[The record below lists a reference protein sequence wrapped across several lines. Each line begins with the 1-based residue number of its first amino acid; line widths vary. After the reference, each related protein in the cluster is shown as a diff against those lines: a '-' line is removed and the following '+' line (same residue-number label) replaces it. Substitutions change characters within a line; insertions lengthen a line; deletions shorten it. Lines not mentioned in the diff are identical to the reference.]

1 MPTFE
6 TERMPPTTFESGN
19 GDADIWRH
27 GLQGRQAVGIG
38 DREQQAIQAT
48 DGDAP
53 HPTKEP
59 LAPDGAS
66 EPAAPARLAA
76 AESPAARR
84 RIQVVMF
91 ASQKGG
97 SGKTTLCGHLAVQV
111 LLVGEGPVALID
123 IDPQGSLSDWWNAR
137 HAESPQF
144 VKTTL
149 ASLTRDIESL
159 ERQGVRFVFIDTP
172 PTITDTVRQVLRHAD
187 LVVVP
192 TRPSPHDLRAV
203 GPTLDMAEQYDIPLV
218 FVVNAATP
226 RARITSEV
234 CVALSQ
240 HGTVAPVVVAHRTDY
255 ATSMIDGRTVMEK
268 KSDSASSTEML
279 GLWQYLSERLAR
291 IERRTRRI
299 AEPIASRHAFA
310 GSPFDEPAFGRRRN
324 AEGRGTQSI

>member
-1 MPTFE
+1 MPTDE
-6 TERMPPTTFESGN
+6 TRGLPPTTIGPTV
-19 GDADIWRH
+19 GDGRT
-27 GLQGRQAVGIG
+27 QGDRQHVRPALAVG
-38 DREQQAIQAT
+38 DRKGQEMQAT
-48 DGDAP
+48 AGQGPLPIKGSGAQDATGKP
-53 HPTKEP
+53 
-59 LAPDGAS
+59 A
-66 EPAAPARLAA
+66 EPARKGPPEPAGV
-76 AESPAARR
+76 RR
-84 RIQVVMF
+84 RTQVVMF

-97 SGKTTLCGHLAVQV
+97 SGKTTLCGHLSVQA

-123 IDPQGSLSDWWNAR
+123 TDPQGSLSDWWNAR
-137 HAESPQF
+137 HAETPLF

-159 ERQGVRFVFIDTP
+159 EHKCVRFIFIDTP

-255 ATSMIDGRTVMEK
+255 ATSMIDGRTVIEK
-268 KSDSASSTEML
+268 RSDSASAAEMA
-279 GLWQYLSERLAR
+279 GLWQYLSDRLAR
-291 IERRTRRI
+291 IERRTRRL
-299 AEPIASRHAFA
+299 AEPLVTRHAFA
-310 GSPFDEPAFGRRRN
+310 GSAFDEPAFGRRRSG
-324 AEGRGTQSI
+324 EGRGTQRI